1 MVRGS
6 GWHERRKAM
15 SRVFRGIGA
24 SLSRREFVRLGSA
37 GLAGAAL
44 LGVAGCGSEE
54 STAAARYGPTKGWIA
69 ALMGNDDAVV
79 HVVLLGDSIF
89 DNAAYVA
96 GAPDVVRQVRQR
108 LPQGSKATLAAVDG
122 STIGDVRGQ
131 LRGVPADATHLV
143 LSVGGNDALG
153 RSDFLATPA
162 RSTAEALSGLA
173 DIGDEFERAY
183 LAMLADVLAR
193 RLPTA
198 ICTVY
203 YPRFPDAALQKVA
216 VAALTMFNDCIVR
229 AAFAHGL
236 PLLDLRLICSEETD
250 YANSIEPSARGGEK
264 IARAIVEYVE
274 SDPLEG
280 RTEVFT

>member
-1 MVRGS
+1 MRD
-6 GWHERRKAM
+6 ERAV
-15 SRVFRGIGA
+15 SRTFRGMEA
-24 SLSRREFVRLGSA
+24 TLSRREFVRLGGA

-44 LGVAGCGSEE
+44 LGVAGCGGEE

>member
-1 MVRGS
+1 
-6 GWHERRKAM
+6 M
-15 SRVFRGIGA
+15 SRRFRGMGA
-24 SLSRREFVRLGSA
+24 TLSRREFVRLGGA

-44 LGVAGCGSEE
+44 FGVAGCGGEE
-54 STAAARYGPTKGWIA
+54 STAAARHGPTEGWIA
-69 ALMGNDDAVV
+69 ALMGNDVPV
-79 HVVLLGDSIF
+79 GHVVLLGDSIF

-122 STIGDVRGQ
+122 SKIGDVGRQ
-131 LRGVPADATHLV
+131 LRRVPADATHLV

-153 RSDFLATPA
+153 SSDFLSAPA
-162 RSTAEALSGLA
+162 RSAAEALSGLA
-173 DIGDEFERAY
+173 DIGDEFERRY

-193 RLPTA
+193 GLPTA

-216 VAALTMFNDCIVR
+216 VAALTVFNDCIVR

-236 PLLDLRLICSEETD
+236 PLLDLRLICTEEED

-264 IARAIVEYVE
+264 IARAIVEFVE
-274 SDPLEG
+274 QGPIGG

>member
-1 MVRGS
+1 MS
-6 GWHERRKAM
+6 GT
-15 SRVFRGIGA
+15 FRGMGA
-24 SLSRREFVRLGSA
+24 SLSRRQFVRLGGA

-44 LGVAGCGSEE
+44 LGVAGRGGEQSA
-54 STAAARYGPTKGWIA
+54 TAVRHGPTEGWIA
-69 ALMGNDDAVV
+69 ALTGNDDAVG

-108 LPQGSKATLAAVDG
+108 LPSGSRATLAAVDR
-122 STIGDVRGQ
+122 SRIGDVRGQ
-131 LRGVPADATHLV
+131 LRRVPEDATHLV

-153 RSDFLATPA
+153 RSDFLDAPA
-162 RSTAEALSGLA
+162 RSTAEALSDLS
-173 DIGDEFERAY
+173 DIADEFERSY

-193 RLPTA
+193 GLPTA

-216 VAALTMFNDCIVR
+216 LAALTVFNDSIIR
-229 AAFAHGL
+229 AAFTHGL
-236 PLLDLRLICSEETD
+236 PLLDLRLICTEEGD
-250 YANSIEPSARGGEK
+250 YANPIEPSARGGEK

-280 RTEVFT
+280 RTEVVT